1 MPFAV
6 VGGDAMGLRQ
16 AVVGVLR
23 TGARSGAS
31 RRATAVRAS
40 ASRSSQHTL
49 ASTRAPSRRDHRVS
63 LFARAAA
70 RPLST
75 FAASAD
81 VDVADPAAM

>member
-31 RRATAVRAS
+31 PRRVLTGGGASGRMATPPTRNVR
-40 ASRSSQHTL
+40 L
-49 ASTRAPSRRDHRVS
+49 V
-63 LFARAAA
+63 
-70 RPLST
+70 T
-75 FAASAD
+75 FL
-81 VDVADPAAM
+81 P